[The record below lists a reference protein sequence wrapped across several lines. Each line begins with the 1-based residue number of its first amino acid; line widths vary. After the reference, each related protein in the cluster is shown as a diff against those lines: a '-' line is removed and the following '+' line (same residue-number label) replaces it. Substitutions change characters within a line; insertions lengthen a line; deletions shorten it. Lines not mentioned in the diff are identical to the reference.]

1 MRKKRELLK
10 WEVPLVKRRSKEEKT
25 VTGVTL
31 EEQGPMG
38 SERKVP
44 EAVPVL
50 PVRDMVVYP
59 FMILPLFVGRGKS
72 IRAVEE
78 ALSRDRVI
86 LLVAQKDAEVEDP
99 SPQEIYPVGTVVLI
113 MRVLKMP
120 DGRVKIL
127 VQGLARTRI
136 MEFLRKEPYFEARI
150 VEVLDDEVPAIEVE
164 LEALIR
170 TVKEQVSKS
179 ASTGKQIS
187 PDILVII
194 KNLDHPG
201 RLADL
206 VASHLDLKVEQAVE
220 ILEITNSEERLRRIS
235 DFLRKELELLEV
247 QQRIHVQA
255 KEEIDKTQREYYLRE
270 QLRAIQKELGE
281 TDERQQEIEEF
292 STKIEKAKMPSQVAK
307 EAKAQLNRLARMHP
321 DAAEASVV
329 RTYLEWLIELPWRK
343 QTKDKIDIERAQK
356 ILDEDHY
363 NLEKVK
369 ERVIEYLAVRKLKKK
384 MKGPIL
390 CFVGPP
396 GVGKTSLGRSIA
408 RALGR
413 KFVRISLGG
422 VRDEA
427 EIRGHRRTYI
437 GALPGKIVQG
447 IKTAGTNNPVFMID
461 EVDKVGADFR
471 GDPSAALLEVLDP
484 EQNANFT
491 DHYLAVPFDLSNVM
505 FITTGNMA
513 DPIIPALKD
522 RMEIIEIS
530 GYTEEE
536 KLHIARRYLI
546 QRQLKEHGISEAHLL
561 LTDEAVLK
569 IVRGYT
575 REAGLRNLERE
586 IATICRK
593 IAKEIAGGRTDG
605 TKVTGQNLHRFLR
618 APRYLPEPEQE
629 RDEVGVALG
638 LAWTQAGGDIM
649 YVEATVM
656 KGKGNLSLTGHLG
669 EVMKES
675 AQAAVSYAR
684 VRAPEFR
691 IKEDVFG
698 KLDIHI
704 HVPAGAIPKDG
715 PSAGITMATALV
727 SALTKVPV
735 KRSVSMTGELT
746 LRGKVLPVGG
756 IKEKVLAAR
765 RSGIT
770 TVIIPKKNDKD
781 VKELPKTIRRGMR
794 FVFVEHVDEVLDMAL
809 GKLVREKSQLG
820 VAATKRATQPMT
832 VH

>member
-1 MRKKRELLK
+1 M
-10 WEVPLVKRRSKEEKT
+10 VKRIKESK
-25 VTGVTL
+25 GVTDITA
-31 EEQGPMG
+31 EGQGLVG
-38 SERKVP
+38 SERKMP
-44 EAVPVL
+44 ETVPVL

-59 FMILPLFVGRGKS
+59 FMILPLYVGREKS

-78 ALSRDRVI
+78 ALSRDRLI

-99 SPQEIYPVGTVVLI
+99 NAQEIYPIGTVTMI

-136 MEFLRKEPYFEARI
+136 LEFLRKEPYFEARI
-150 VEVLDDEVPAIEVE
+150 AEILDDEVPTMGVE

-170 TVKEQVSKS
+170 TVKEQVSRS
-179 ASTGKQIS
+179 ASVGKQIS

-194 KNLDHPG
+194 NNLDHPG

-220 ILEITNSEERLRRIS
+220 ILEITSPEERLRRIS
-235 DFLRKELELLEV
+235 DFLRNEIELLEV
-247 QQRIHVQA
+247 QQRIQSQA

-281 TDERQQEIEEF
+281 TDERQQEIDEF
-292 STKIEKAKMPSQVAK
+292 SAKIEKAKMPSQVAA
-307 EAKAQLNRLARMHP
+307 EAKTQLNRLARMHP

-329 RTYLEWLIELPWRK
+329 RTYLEWLIELPWSK
-343 QTKDKIDIERAQK
+343 QTRDKIDIERARK

-369 ERVIEYLAVRKLKKK
+369 ERILEYLAVRKLKKNK

-437 GALPGKIVQG
+437 GALPGKIIQG
-447 IKTAGTNNPVFMID
+447 IKTAGTNNPVFMMD

-484 EQNANFT
+484 EQNVAFT
-491 DHYLAVPFDLSNVM
+491 DHYLGVAFDLSKVM
-505 FITTGNMA
+505 FITTANMA
-513 DPIIPALKD
+513 DPILPALKD
-522 RMEIIEIS
+522 RMETIEIS

-546 QRQLKEHGISEAHLL
+546 PRQLKEHGITEGHLQ
-561 LTDEAVLK
+561 LTDEGVLK
-569 IVRGYT
+569 IIRGYT

-586 IATICRK
+586 IATVCRK
-593 IAKEIAGGRTDG
+593 VAKEVAAGRTEPFR
-605 TKVTGQNLHRFLR
+605 VTAQNLHRFLR

-629 RDEVGVALG
+629 QDEVGVATG

-656 KGKGNLSLTGHLG
+656 KGKGQLLLTGHLG

-675 AQAAVSYAR
+675 AQAALSYAR
-684 VRAPEFR
+684 ARAPELR
-691 IKEDVFG
+691 VKEDLFSKV
-698 KLDIHI
+698 DIHI

-727 SALTKVPV
+727 SALTRVPV
-735 KRSVSMTGELT
+735 KRSVAMTGEVT

-756 IKEKVLAAR
+756 VKEKVLAAR
-765 RSGIT
+765 RGGIT
-770 TVIIPKKNDKD
+770 TVLLPQKNDKD
-781 VKELPKTIRRGMR
+781 VKELPKTIRRGMH
-794 FVFVEHVDEVLDMAL
+794 FVFVEHMDQVLAAA
-809 GKLVREKSQLG
+809 LVRPVKEKGQVG
-820 VAATKRATQPMT
+820 IAAAKRPTPAMT

>member
-1 MRKKRELLK
+1 M
-10 WEVPLVKRRSKEEKT
+10 VKRIKESK
-25 VTGVTL
+25 GVADIAA
-31 EEQGPMG
+31 EGQGLVG
-38 SERKVP
+38 SERKIP
-44 EAVPVL
+44 ETVPVL

-59 FMILPLFVGRGKS
+59 FMILPLYVGREKS

-78 ALSRDRVI
+78 ALSRDRLI

-99 SPQEIYPVGTVVLI
+99 NSQEIYPVGTVTMI

-136 MEFLRKEPYFEARI
+136 LEFLRKEPYFEARI
-150 VEVLDDEVPAIEVE
+150 AEILDDEVPTMGVE

-170 TVKEQVSKS
+170 TVKEQVSRS
-179 ASTGKQIS
+179 ASVGKQIS

-194 KNLDHPG
+194 NNLDHPG

-220 ILEITNSEERLRRIS
+220 ILEITSPEERLRRIS
-235 DFLRKELELLEV
+235 DFLRNEIELLEV
-247 QQRIHVQA
+247 QQRIQSQA

-281 TDERQQEIEEF
+281 TDERQQEIDEF
-292 STKIEKAKMPSQVAK
+292 SAKIEKAKMPSQVAA
-307 EAKAQLNRLARMHP
+307 EAKTQLNRLARMHP

-329 RTYLEWLIELPWRK
+329 RTYLEWLIELPWSK
-343 QTKDKIDIERAQK
+343 QTRDKIDIERARK

-369 ERVIEYLAVRKLKKK
+369 ERILEYLAVRKLKKNK

-437 GALPGKIVQG
+437 GALPGKIIQG
-447 IKTAGTNNPVFMID
+447 IKTAGTNNPVFMMD

-484 EQNANFT
+484 EQNVAFT
-491 DHYLAVPFDLSNVM
+491 DHYLGVAFDLSKVM
-505 FITTGNMA
+505 FITTANMA
-513 DPIIPALKD
+513 DPILPALKD
-522 RMEIIEIS
+522 RMETIEIS

-546 QRQLKEHGISEAHLL
+546 PRQLKEHGITEGQLQ
-561 LTDEAVLK
+561 LTDEGVLK
-569 IVRGYT
+569 IIRGYT

-586 IATICRK
+586 IATVCRK
-593 IAKEIAGGRTDG
+593 VAKEVAAGRTELFR
-605 TKVTGQNLHRFLR
+605 VTAQNLHRFLK

-629 RDEVGVALG
+629 QDEVGVGTG

-656 KGKGNLSLTGHLG
+656 KGKGQLLLTGHLG

-675 AQAAVSYAR
+675 AQAALSYAR
-684 VRAPEFR
+684 ARAPELR
-691 IKEDVFG
+691 VKEDLFSKV
-698 KLDIHI
+698 DIHV

-727 SALTKVPV
+727 SALTRVPV
-735 KRSVSMTGELT
+735 KRSVAMTGEVT

-756 IKEKVLAAR
+756 VKEKVLAAR
-765 RSGIT
+765 RGGIT
-770 TVIIPKKNDKD
+770 TVLLPQKNDKD
-781 VKELPKTIRRGMR
+781 IKELPKTIRRGMH
-794 FVFVEHVDEVLDMAL
+794 FVFVEHMDQVLAAA
-809 GKLVREKSQLG
+809 LVRPVKEKGQVG
-820 VAATKRATQPMT
+820 IAAAKRPTPAMT

>member
-1 MRKKRELLK
+1 M
-10 WEVPLVKRRSKEEKT
+10 VKRIKESK
-25 VTGVTL
+25 GVTDIAA
-31 EEQGPMG
+31 EGQGLVG
-38 SERKVP
+38 SERKMP
-44 EAVPVL
+44 ETVPVL

-59 FMILPLFVGRGKS
+59 FMILPLYVGREKS

-78 ALSRDRVI
+78 ALSRDRLI

-99 SPQEIYPVGTVVLI
+99 NSQEIYPVGTVTMI

-136 MEFLRKEPYFEARI
+136 LEFLRKEPYFEARI
-150 VEVLDDEVPAIEVE
+150 AEILDDEVPTMGVE

-170 TVKEQVSKS
+170 TVKEQVSRS
-179 ASTGKQIS
+179 ASVGKQIS

-194 KNLDHPG
+194 NNLDHPG

-220 ILEITNSEERLRRIS
+220 ILEITSPEERLRRIS
-235 DFLRKELELLEV
+235 DFLRKEIELLEV
-247 QQRIHVQA
+247 QQRIQSQA
-255 KEEIDKTQREYYLRE
+255 KEEIDKTQRDYYLRE

-281 TDERQQEIEEF
+281 TDERQQEIDEF
-292 STKIEKAKMPSQVAK
+292 SAKIEKAKMPSQVAA
-307 EAKAQLNRLARMHP
+307 EAKTQLNRLARMHP

-329 RTYLEWLIELPWRK
+329 RTYLEWLIELPWSK
-343 QTKDKIDIERAQK
+343 QTRDKIDIERARK

-369 ERVIEYLAVRKLKKK
+369 ERILEYLAVRKLKKNK

-437 GALPGKIVQG
+437 GALPGKIIQG
-447 IKTAGTNNPVFMID
+447 IKTAGANNPVFMMD

-484 EQNANFT
+484 EQNVAFT
-491 DHYLAVPFDLSNVM
+491 DHYLGVAFDLSKVM
-505 FITTGNMA
+505 FITTANMA
-513 DPIIPALKD
+513 DPILPALKD
-522 RMEIIEIS
+522 RMETIEIS

-546 QRQLKEHGISEAHLL
+546 PRQLKEHGITEGHLQ
-561 LTDEAVLK
+561 LTDEGVLK
-569 IVRGYT
+569 IIRGYT

-586 IATICRK
+586 IATVCRK
-593 IAKEIAGGRTDG
+593 VAKEVVAGRTEPFR
-605 TKVTGQNLHRFLR
+605 VTAQNLHRFLK

-629 RDEVGVALG
+629 QDEVGVGTG

-656 KGKGNLSLTGHLG
+656 KGKGQLLLTGHLG

-675 AQAAVSYAR
+675 AQAALSYTRA
-684 VRAPEFR
+684 RAPELR
-691 IKEDVFG
+691 VKEDLFSKV
-698 KLDIHI
+698 DIHI

-727 SALTKVPV
+727 SALTRVPV
-735 KRSVSMTGELT
+735 KRSVAMTGEVT

-756 IKEKVLAAR
+756 VKEKVLAAR
-765 RSGIT
+765 RGGIT
-770 TVIIPKKNDKD
+770 TVLLPQKNDKD
-781 VKELPKTIRRGMR
+781 VKELPKTIRRGMH
-794 FVFVEHVDEVLDMAL
+794 FVFVEHMDQVLAAA
-809 GKLVREKSQLG
+809 LVRPVKEKGQVG
-820 VAATKRATQPMT
+820 IAAAKRPTPAMT

>member
-1 MRKKRELLK
+1 
-10 WEVPLVKRRSKEEKT
+10 
-25 VTGVTL
+25 
-31 EEQGPMG
+31 MG
-38 SERKVP
+38 SERKIP
-44 EAVPVL
+44 ETVPVL

-59 FMILPLFVGRGKS
+59 FMILPLYVGREKS

-78 ALSRDRVI
+78 ALSRDRLI

-99 SPQEIYPVGTVVLI
+99 NFQEIYPVGTVTMI

-136 MEFLRKEPYFEARI
+136 LEFLRKEPYFEARI
-150 VEVLDDEVPAIEVE
+150 AEILDDEVSTMGVE

-170 TVKEQVSKS
+170 TVKEQVSRS
-179 ASTGKQIS
+179 ASVGKQIS

-194 KNLDHPG
+194 NNLDHPG

-220 ILEITNSEERLRRIS
+220 ILEITSPEERLRRIS
-235 DFLRKELELLEV
+235 DFLRKEIELLEV
-247 QQRIHVQA
+247 QQRIQSQA

-281 TDERQQEIEEF
+281 TDERQQEIDEF
-292 STKIEKAKMPSQVAK
+292 SAKIEKAKMPSQVAA
-307 EAKAQLNRLARMHP
+307 EAKTQLNRLARMHP

-329 RTYLEWLIELPWRK
+329 RTYLEWLIELPWSK
-343 QTKDKIDIERAQK
+343 QTRDKIDIERAQK

-363 NLEKVK
+363 DLDKVK
-369 ERVIEYLAVRKLKKK
+369 ERILEYLAVRKLKKNK

-447 IKTAGTNNPVFMID
+447 IKTAGTNNPVFMMD

-484 EQNANFT
+484 EQNVAFT
-491 DHYLAVPFDLSNVM
+491 DHYLGVAFDLSKVM
-505 FITTGNMA
+505 FITTANMA
-513 DPIIPALKD
+513 DPILPALKD
-522 RMEIIEIS
+522 RMETIEIS

-546 QRQLKEHGISEAHLL
+546 PRQLKEHGITEGHLQ
-561 LTDEAVLK
+561 LTDEGVLK
-569 IVRGYT
+569 VIRGYT

-586 IATICRK
+586 IATVCRK
-593 IAKEIAGGRTDG
+593 VAKEVVAGRTEPFR
-605 TKVTGQNLHRFLR
+605 VTAQNLHRFLK

-629 RDEVGVALG
+629 QDEVGVGTG

-656 KGKGNLSLTGHLG
+656 KGKGQLLLTGHLG

-675 AQAAVSYAR
+675 AQAALS
-684 VRAPEFR
+684 
-691 IKEDVFG
+691 
-698 KLDIHI
+698 
-704 HVPAGAIPKDG
+704 
-715 PSAGITMATALV
+715 
-727 SALTKVPV
+727 
-735 KRSVSMTGELT
+735 
-746 LRGKVLPVGG
+746 
-756 IKEKVLAAR
+756 
-765 RSGIT
+765 
-770 TVIIPKKNDKD
+770 
-781 VKELPKTIRRGMR
+781 
-794 FVFVEHVDEVLDMAL
+794 
-809 GKLVREKSQLG
+809 
-820 VAATKRATQPMT
+820 
-832 VH
+832 